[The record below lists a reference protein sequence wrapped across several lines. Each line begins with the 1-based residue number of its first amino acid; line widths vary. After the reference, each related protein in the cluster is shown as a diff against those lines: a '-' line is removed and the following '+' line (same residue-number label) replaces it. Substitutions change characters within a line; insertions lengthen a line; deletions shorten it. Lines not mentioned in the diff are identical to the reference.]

1 MFSELITQKCIHF
14 LPNYNAQ
21 IQRQQLGV
29 FISNFTLQITNTRIP
44 KAGTGASFGSMLED
58 AGRTSSVIQFT
69 SGGSDQR
76 NIASGGGFNY
86 DSNRF

>member
-1 MFSELITQKCIHF
+1 MH
-14 LPNYNAQ
+14 NYNAQ

-29 FISNFTLQITNTRIP
+29 FIRGNEINKSLPVSNFTLQITNTRIP

-86 DSNRF
+86 DSNSF